1 MRFYILFVFIFLILW
16 NPVCFADEGSD
27 SINILL
33 ASVNKEDKLKTLND
47 LAFKLR
53 VKQPEKTV
61 ELANQALQLAHSL
74 GDLKGE
80 RTALSNLGMGY
91 RYQGNY
97 NEALKYQQQALL
109 VAQQLNNQKYVAT
122 EYNRIGI
129 IYKRLGLFSIA
140 LDYYKKALK
149 IREDVKDT
157 LGIANL
163 SNNIGNVYRRHG
175 DLDMAL
181 EYYFKT
187 LKIRKELNDREG
199 YAYIL
204 NNIGNI
210 YSEMKLYDQALDYH
224 NQSLIVKQE
233 LGNKYGI
240 STSYSN
246 IGDIYLV
253 MGKPEK
259 ALEYFRKVK
268 DIAEEM
274 HDNSNIATS
283 LSDIGRAYIALND
296 FNRAE
301 ENLSKALQIMEQIG
315 NKTGVINT
323 CISFSNL
330 YISLKKYGKA
340 INYLDRA
347 KGPAKDEN
355 LLSYLS
361 EIYQNYSEIYS
372 ETGQPTKALDYFR
385 KYSALRDSIFNTDIS
400 RKITELQV
408 EQKTEK
414 MEMEN
419 RLLVEQNKVQELSLQ
434 QKNLLIYSLIA
445 ITILILALIALLF
458 SRFKSK
464 QKAHKELEEKNKSIT
479 EKNIF
484 LQVLMDTI
492 PNPMFYTDTQGKL
505 LGCNKA
511 FTTFHNKTKEEL
523 NGIVVYDLYSKDV
536 ANAYFKDDLLLR
548 QNKGMRQSEFT
559 VKLDDG
565 KEHNLIFYK
574 NTYLDSKNE
583 FAGVVGIMLDITN
596 RKKAEDKLRRSER
609 KLRELNATKDK
620 FFSIIAHDLKNPF
633 NVILGFSEL
642 LYTNYEQYG
651 DDEKL
656 KMIKNLHEASVNTY
670 KLLQNLLEWAKAQLG
685 KIAVKPEV
693 FDLKSIADENIE
705 FFSSAAKSKEITL
718 ESDVP
723 EKTLVNADKNM
734 INTVVRN
741 LISNAIKFTPEG
753 GKIEIS
759 TKVINGHTEFCI
771 ADNGVGIR
779 SEDIGKLF
787 SISEQFRSVGTN
799 NETGSGLGLILCKEF
814 VEKNKGTIWV
824 ESEYKSGSKFRFI
837 LSTASIAG

>member
-1 MRFYILFVFIFLILW
+1 MPFVLFFLLTGNSVFPAIE
-16 NPVCFADEGSD
+16 DSD
-27 SINILL
+27 SISILL
-33 ASVNKEDKLKTLND
+33 ASVNKEEKLKTLNS
-47 LAFKLR
+47 LAFKFR

-61 ELANQALQLAHSL
+61 EYANQALQLAHSL

-80 RTALSNLGMGY
+80 RVALSNLGMGY
-91 RYQGNY
+91 RYLGDY
-97 NEALKYQQQALL
+97 NEALKYQQQALI
-109 VAQQLNNQKYVAT
+109 VAQQLKNQKYIAS

-149 IREDVKDT
+149 VREELNDT
-157 LGIANL
+157 IGIANL
-163 SNNIGNVYRRHG
+163 SNNIGNVYRRQG

-187 LKIRKELNDREG
+187 LKIRKELNDKEG

-210 YSEMKLYDQALDYH
+210 YSELKLYDQALDYH
-224 NQSLIVKQE
+224 NQSLLVKQE
-233 LGNKYGI
+233 LGNKYGV
-240 STSYSN
+240 STSYGN
-246 IGDIYLV
+246 IGDIYLL

-259 ALEYFRKVK
+259 ALEYFLKAK
-268 DIAEEM
+268 EIAEEM
-274 HDNSNIATS
+274 KNTSNLATT
-283 LSDIGRAYIALND
+283 LTDIGRAYFALGD
-296 FNRAE
+296 LKRAE
-301 ENLSKALQIMEQIG
+301 ENLSKALGIMEQIG
-315 NKTGVINT
+315 NKTGIIRT

-330 YISLKKYGKA
+330 YISLKKYHKA
-340 INYLDRA
+340 ISYLNKA
-347 KGPAKDEN
+347 KRPAEDEN
-355 LLSYLS
+355 LLSFLS
-361 EIYQNYSEIYS
+361 QIYYNYSDIYS
-372 ETGQPTKALDYFR
+372 KTGQPSKALDYFK
-385 KYSALRDSIFNTDIS
+385 KYSALRDSIINTDIGK
-400 RKITELQV
+400 KITELQV

-414 MEMEN
+414 VEMEN

-434 QKNLLIYSLIA
+434 QKNLLIYSLGA
-445 ITILILALIALLF
+445 ITILILTLITLLF
-458 SRFKSK
+458 SRFRNK
-464 QKAHKELEEKNKSIT
+464 QKANKELEEKNKSIT

-492 PNPMFYTDTQGKL
+492 PNPMFYTDTKGRL

-511 FTTFHNKTKEEL
+511 FRTFHHKSEDEL
-523 NGIVVYDLYSKDV
+523 KGTVVYDLYSKDV
-536 ANAYFKDDLLLR
+536 ANACFKEDLLLR
-548 QNKGMRQSEFT
+548 ENKGMRQFELRI
-559 VKLDDG
+559 KLDDG

-583 FAGVVGIMLDITN
+583 FAGLLGIMLDITN
-596 RKKAEDKLRRSER
+596 RKKAEDRLKRSEK

-642 LYTNYEQYG
+642 LYTGYERYG
-651 DDEKL
+651 DDEK
-656 KMIKNLHEASVNTY
+656 KNMIKNLHEASANTY

-685 KIAVKPEV
+685 KITVKQEV
-693 FDLKSIADENIE
+693 FDLKNIADENFE
-705 FFSSAAKSKEITL
+705 VFSSVAKSKNIKI
-718 ESDVP
+718 ESDIP
-723 EKTLVNADKNM
+723 YKTLVKADKNM

-753 GKIEIS
+753 GKIKIS
-759 TKVINGHTEFCI
+759 ARILNGHTEFCV
-771 ADNGVGIR
+771 ADNGVGIK
-779 SEDIGKLF
+779 SEDIDKLF

-814 VEKNKGTIWV
+814 VEKNGGTIWV

-837 LSTASIAG
+837 LSTASISD